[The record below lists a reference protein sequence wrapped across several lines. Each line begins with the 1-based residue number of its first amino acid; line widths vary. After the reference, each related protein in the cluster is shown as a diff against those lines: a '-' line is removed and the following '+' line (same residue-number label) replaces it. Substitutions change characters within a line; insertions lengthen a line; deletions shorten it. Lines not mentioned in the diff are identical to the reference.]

1 MSTRH
6 RVSAGLFASS
16 EKADEA
22 GHGAPFEYAARP
34 RHPSQLEERN
44 EILAKTITVTIEVL
58 LEMHPVAP
66 QSTADARH
74 DFSIHRLGC
83 E

>member
-1 MSTRH
+1 MPIGGIAA

-22 GHGAPFEYAARP
+22 GHGAPFDYAALP

-58 LEMHPVAP
+58 LEMHPGVAVAAYAQP
-66 QSTADARH
+66 LS
-74 DFSIHRLGC
+74 C
-83 E
+83 